1 MYKKKNEF
9 CSVDCSL
16 MRRNSCI
23 LFLATAILAVF
34 LPQGLL
40 YAQDPRVLPE
50 TGKSDIE
57 KTLEEKRELEK
68 RVERKQKRQL
78 KMEIDQARRTF
89 SGGGYAVGY
98 QVTDG
103 DTIFLDRL
111 PPVFKFDRMKGNRS
125 GRSWRKYR
133 RLVYNFKKVYPYA
146 LQAKDIIHEADS
158 VLANSDFS
166 AHQRE
171 KYISQYQKQLFSQFE
186 KPLRKMTIS
195 QGKLLMKLIDRELGR
210 TSFYII
216 KEYRGRLAAGFW
228 QTVARV
234 FGNDLK
240 KPYDRFGEDRM
251 VEDLILIYNSGAFDY
266 LYYSM
271 FNE

>member
-1 MYKKKNEF
+1 MYEKKNEF
-9 CSVDCSL
+9 CSADCVL
-16 MRRNSCI
+16 MKRNSGI
-23 LFLATAILAVF
+23 LYLALAVIAA
-34 LPQGLL
+34 LVSQSAL
-40 YAQDPRVLPE
+40 YAQDDRVLPE
-50 TGKSDIE
+50 TGKSEIE
-57 KTLEEKRELEK
+57 KALEEKAAKEK
-68 RVERKQKRQL
+68 ILKKKKDRQL
-78 KMEIDQARRTF
+78 RLEIDQARKTF
-89 SGGGYAVGY
+89 SGSGYAMGY
-98 QVTDG
+98 QVIDG
-103 DTIFLDRL
+103 DTVFLGSI

-125 GRSWRKYR
+125 RRSWRQYK

-146 LQAKDIIHEADS
+146 LQAKDIIREADS
-158 VLANSDFS
+158 VLATNDFS

-171 KYISQYQKQLFSQFE
+171 KYISQYQKQLFSKFE

-216 KEYRGRLAAGFW
+216 KEYRGKIAAGFW

-251 VEDLILIYNSGAFDY
+251 VEDLIMIYNAGAFDA

-271 FNE
+271 FYE